1 MPRLALSPAA
11 EAGALFQALWQS
23 ALDFFFPPHC
33 LACGRLGSRFCPHC
47 LAELPFPP
55 VVEMSESALSLQIAA
70 APFEGALREA
80 IHALKYQGV
89 RALAPILAERL
100 VQAFRR
106 SDFQAQAVVA
116 LPLHAERLAQR
127 GYNQAALLAEALARR
142 LNLPYL
148 PQAVQRVRHTAPQV
162 GLSRQ
167 ERAANVADAFRADPE
182 QVRGL
187 HLVLVDDVMTTGATM
202 RACAQALQSAGAAE
216 ICALSVAIAALH

>member
-1 MPRLALSPAA
+1 MPYASLLPAS

-23 ALDFFFPPHC
+23 ALDFLFPPHC
-33 LACGRLGSRFCPHC
+33 LACGRIGSRYCPHC

-55 VVEMSESALSLQIAA
+55 VVETPESALSLQIAA

-89 RALAPILAERL
+89 RGLAPILAERL
-100 VQAFRR
+100 AQAFGR
-106 SDFQAQAVVA
+106 STFQAQAVVA

-148 PQAVQRVRHTAPQV
+148 PEAVQRIRHTAPQV
-162 GLSRQ
+162 GLNRH

-187 HLVLVDDVMTTGATM
+187 RLILVDDVVTTGATM
-202 RACAQALQSAGAAE
+202 RACAESLRNAGAVE
-216 ICALSVAIAALH
+216 ICALSVAIAVLH